1 MMAVS
6 TLEGQPVP
14 SRLGVAVILLF
25 WLAVSAYVVR
35 REVIPRYFA
44 DTPPHI
50 DFVLVD
56 ELSTTPASW
65 SVYRDDA
72 KVGSMTSR
80 IEHIPAD
87 DTFRFTTKYHGLKFD
102 VLKITLGVPSAETV
116 LRVGRDGRL
125 REQNMTGKFEAGF
138 GPATG
143 AAEVEVRSRVEN
155 DHLVGRVK
163 LNVPGLLSKPI
174 DEELDPVPVPDGQVL
189 NPLMPVDRLAGVTP
203 GRRWAIRQTDPLRD
217 SLQLVARR
225 VLKQQMPGAG
235 GESKLFDGFAGSP
248 ELLAEVLPEP
258 EYIAREGLPVACW
271 VIRYESADKQLSAKT
286 YVRQTDGQVLRQEA
300 AGHGEKWRF
309 DRDE

>member
-1 MMAVS
+1 M
-6 TLEGQPVP
+6 P

-35 REVIPRYFA
+35 REVVPRYFA
-44 DTPPHI
+44 DTPPRI

-56 ELSTTPASW
+56 ELSTTPATW
-65 SVYRDDA
+65 SVYRDDK

-80 IEHIPAD
+80 IEHVPAD
-87 DTFRFTTKYHGLKFD
+87 DTFRFTTRYHGLKFD
-102 VLKITLGVPSAETV
+102 VLKVTLGVPSAETV
-116 LRVGRDGRL
+116 VRVSRDGRL
-125 REQNMTGKFEAGF
+125 REQNMTGQFDALF
-138 GPATG
+138 GAVAVG
-143 AAEVEVRSRVEN
+143 SAKAEVRSRVEN
-155 DHLVGRVK
+155 GQLVGRAK
-163 LNVPGLLSKPI
+163 LDVPALLAKPI

-203 GRRWAIRQTDPLRD
+203 GRRWTIRQTDPLRD
-217 SLQLVARR
+217 SLQLLARR

-258 EYIAREGLPVACW
+258 EYIAREGLPVPCW
-271 VIRYESADKQLSAKT
+271 VIRYESADKQFTART
-286 YVRQTDGQVLRQEA
+286 FVRRTDGQVLRQEA
-300 AGHGEKWRF
+300 SGHGEKWRF